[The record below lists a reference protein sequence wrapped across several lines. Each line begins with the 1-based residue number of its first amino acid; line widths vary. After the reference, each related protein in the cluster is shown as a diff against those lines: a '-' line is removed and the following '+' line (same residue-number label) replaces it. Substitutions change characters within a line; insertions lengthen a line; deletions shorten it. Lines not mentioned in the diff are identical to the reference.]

1 MQPMIG
7 TNNSN
12 QNQLSLYI
20 EGQNIALAGKV
31 NVVNKSIAYVSAI
44 AEIRAIL
51 RSSNDQ
57 SKHIARGRD

>member
-1 MQPMIG
+1 MA
-7 TNNSN
+7 TSTYRN
-12 QNQLSLYI
+12 NQLSLYI

-31 NVVNKSIAYVSAI
+31 NVDNKSTAYLSAI

-57 SKHIARGRD
+57 GKHIARGRD